1 MPPPDKD
8 FNFLLAL
15 NKHQARD
22 YQAADQLYRAILDD
36 RPDHFQAQ
44 HNLGV
49 LELQRGHASS
59 AVVLLAEAVRLAPK
73 EPTYRSNLA
82 LALQAAGDSP
92 HALEEAEAACHIDP
106 FSAVLQCNLG
116 NVQLGANR
124 IDLAIEAY
132 SKAIQLDSYA
142 IDAYLNL
149 SHCKERLGK
158 PAEALNAIEQGL
170 AYQSNDPKLNDRK
183 GSILL
188 KSGDFRRGF
197 QHWDGTM
204 HPRNGLNSDENLLSK
219 NHLLTRGE
227 KLHIKFGANF
237 IYDMMFARFLFS
249 LKQKG
254 IVTIVSCPKSYF
266 GLLTSNVSVDRIHVA
281 GDQAIK
287 ADDHIDARRI
297 PKLLEIQ
304 SIRDVQVQ
312 PYLFPDPV
320 LGSKL
325 LSDLGIDKKTQYI
338 VIHRKF
344 NSKLG
349 IQDIRSSLETLKDR
363 LMRTASV
370 SNHRVV
376 LAFSKE
382 VLENNCPQISVF
394 QESTSKFSK
403 PLKLDQAAAIIG
415 YSENI
420 DTNDKSLAVVAGCL
434 GVRTSLALESQLV
447 GWEWISTIGKSSLWY
462 PSVEVNLTPS
472 A

>member
-1 MPPPDKD
+1 
-8 FNFLLAL
+8 
-15 NKHQARD
+15 
-22 YQAADQLYRAILDD
+22 
-36 RPDHFQAQ
+36 
-44 HNLGV
+44 
-49 LELQRGHASS
+49 
-59 AVVLLAEAVRLAPK
+59 
-73 EPTYRSNLA
+73 
-82 LALQAAGDSP
+82 
-92 HALEEAEAACHIDP
+92 
-106 FSAVLQCNLG
+106 
-116 NVQLGANR
+116 
-124 IDLAIEAY
+124 
-132 SKAIQLDSYA
+132 
-142 IDAYLNL
+142 
-149 SHCKERLGK
+149 
-158 PAEALNAIEQGL
+158 
-170 AYQSNDPKLNDRK
+170 
-183 GSILL
+183 
-188 KSGDFRRGF
+188 
-197 QHWDGTM
+197 M

-349 IQDIRSSLETLKDR
+349 IQDIRYSLETLKDR
-363 LMRTASV
+363 LMSTASV

-420 DTNDKSLAVVAGCL
+420 DTNDKSLAVLAGCL

-472 A
+472 S